1 MQTIDLRK
9 VSLGLLVFALF
20 LSALF
25 TRLGIWQL
33 DRAEQ
38 KRETLAEFEKR
49 ADASEL
55 DLNRMFAMDGGSMW
69 GRHAS
74 VTGHYVRPIILL
86 DNQIREGHAGYFVY
100 TAFTISGRE
109 LTLLV
114 NRGWIPVEGDRSRI
128 PEFTNP
134 TGEQRL
140 KGRLSHPPQQGLRL
154 TDSNLI
160 ERLSDS
166 VWRTRGIDFN
176 ALSATGIGGELIPIT
191 LLLEASAAGGFD
203 RVWKP
208 PSSDEAR
215 HLGYAFQWFA
225 LAVTVVVVSVI
236 ILLRRTKA
244 ESL

>member
-55 DLNRMFAMDGGSMW
+55 NLNRMFAMDGGSMW

-86 DNQIREGHAGYFVY
+86 DNQIREGRAGYFVY

-140 KGRLSHPPQQGLRL
+140 KGRLSQPPQQG
-154 TDSNLI
+154 SNLFC
-160 ERLSDS
+160 
-166 VWRTRGIDFN
+166 T
-176 ALSATGIGGELIPIT
+176 
-191 LLLEASAAGGFD
+191 
-203 RVWKP
+203 
-208 PSSDEAR
+208 
-215 HLGYAFQWFA
+215 
-225 LAVTVVVVSVI
+225 
-236 ILLRRTKA
+236 
-244 ESL
+244 

>member
-1 MQTIDLRK
+1 MQTIDRRK
-9 VSLGLLVFALF
+9 VGLGLLVFALF

-38 KRETLAEFEKR
+38 KRETLAEFERR
-49 ADASEL
+49 ADTSEL
-55 DLNRMFAMDGGSMW
+55 DLNRMFSMDGGSMW
-69 GRHAS
+69 GHYAS
-74 VTGHYVRPIILL
+74 VTGHYIGPTILL
-86 DNQIREGHAGYFVY
+86 DNQIYEGRAGYFVY

-114 NRGWIPVEGDRSRI
+114 NRGWIPVGGDRSRI
-128 PEFTNP
+128 PEFVDP

-140 KGRLSHPPQQGLRL
+140 NGRLSHPPQQGLRL

-166 VWRTRGIDFN
+166 ISRVHGIDFD
-176 ALSATGIGGELIPIT
+176 ALTETVIAGELMPIT
-191 LLLEASAAGGFD
+191 LLLEASAANGFD
-203 RVWKP
+203 RVWLSP
-208 PSSDEAR
+208 GSDEAR
-215 HLGYAFQWFA
+215 HLAYAFQWFA
-225 LAVTVVVVSVI
+225 LAVTVLVVSVI
-236 ILLRRTKA
+236 ILLRRTKT

>member
-1 MQTIDLRK
+1 MQVIDRHK

-20 LSALF
+20 VSALF

-49 ADASEL
+49 GNAPGL
-55 DLNRMFAMDGGSMW
+55 DLNRMFTRDGESMW
-69 GRHAS
+69 GRYAS
-74 VTGHYVRPIILL
+74 VTGHYTGPIILL
-86 DNQIREGHAGYFVY
+86 DNQILEGRAGYFVY
-100 TAFTISGRE
+100 TAFAISGSE

-114 NRGWIPVEGDRSRI
+114 NRGWIPVEGDRNRI
-128 PEFTNP
+128 PDFVNP

-166 VWRTRGIDFN
+166 VWRVGGIDFN
-176 ALSATGIGGELIPIT
+176 ALIAAGVGEELIPIT
-191 LLLEASAAGGFD
+191 LLLEAFAAEGFD
-203 RVWKP
+203 RDWTP
-208 PSSDEAR
+208 PGSGEAR

-225 LAVTVVVVSVI
+225 LAVTVVVASVI

-244 ESL
+244 ESS

>member
-1 MQTIDLRK
+1 MQTIDQRK

-20 LSALF
+20 LSVLF

-38 KRETLAEFEKR
+38 KRETLAEFERR

-55 DLNRMFAMDGGSMW
+55 DLNRMSTIDSGSMW
-69 GRHAS
+69 GRYAS
-74 VTGHYVRPIILL
+74 VIGHYIGPTILL
-86 DNQIREGHAGYFVY
+86 DNQIYEGRAGYFVY

-114 NRGWIPVEGDRSRI
+114 NRGWIPVEGDRYRI
-128 PEFTNP
+128 PEFINLTE
-134 TGEQRL
+134 EQRL

-154 TDSNLI
+154 IDSNLV

-166 VWRTRGIDFN
+166 VSRVGGIDFN
-176 ALSATGIGGELIPIT
+176 ALTAAGVGKELIPIT
-191 LLLEASAAGGFD
+191 LLLEATAAEGFD
-203 RVWKP
+203 RDWTP
-208 PSSDEAR
+208 PGGGEAR

-244 ESL
+244 KSS

>member
-38 KRETLAEFEKR
+38 KRETLAEFDKR
-49 ADASEL
+49 AEASEL
-55 DLNRMFAMDGGSMW
+55 DLNRMFTRDSESMW
-69 GRHAS
+69 GRYAT
-74 VTGHYVRPIILL
+74 VTGHYTGPIILL
-86 DNQIREGHAGYFVY
+86 DNQILEGRAGYFVY
-100 TAFTISGRE
+100 TAFAISETE

-128 PEFTNP
+128 PEVINP

-140 KGRLSHPPQQGLRL
+140 KGLLSHPPQQGLRL

-160 ERLSDS
+160 ERLSNS
-166 VWRTRGIDFN
+166 VWRVGGIDFN

>member
-1 MQTIDLRK
+1 MQTIDRRK

-38 KRETLAEFEKR
+38 KRETLAEFERR

-55 DLNRMFAMDGGSMW
+55 DLNRMFTMDSGSMW
-69 GRHAS
+69 GRYAS
-74 VTGHYVRPIILL
+74 VIGHYIEPTILL
-86 DNQIREGHAGYFVY
+86 DNQIYEGRAGYFIY

-114 NRGWIPVEGDRSRI
+114 NRGWIPVGGDRSRI
-128 PEFTNP
+128 PEFVNP
-134 TGEQRL
+134 AGEQRL
-140 KGRLSHPPQQGLRL
+140 NGRLRHPPEQGLRL
-154 TDSNLI
+154 TGSNLI

-166 VWRTRGIDFN
+166 VMRVGGIDFN
-176 ALSATGIGGELIPIT
+176 ALTEVIGGELMPIT
-191 LLLEASAAGGFD
+191 LLLEASAADGFD
-203 RVWKP
+203 RVWLP
-208 PSSDEAR
+208 PGNDEAR

-236 ILLRRTKA
+236 ILLRRTKT